1 MGEVKIFNFKG
12 LNLVNYYI
20 IIGVSLLITFA
31 FTFLFF
37 SIFTVSNK
45 KNSIIIGILI
55 LSFLLFNLL
64 KKKAITPFVIL
75 FNKEE
80 LVINDKTIIKIK
92 DIKKIKVKMK
102 WTSYGEIS
110 ISLNNG
116 NVIKIRSFDKY
127 GEFDELVNRLKLIQL

>member
-12 LNLVNYYI
+12 LNLVSYYI
-20 IIGVSLLITFA
+20 IIGVSLLITFT

-37 SIFTVSNK
+37 SIFTISNK
-45 KNSIIIGILI
+45 KNSIIIAILV

-75 FNKEE
+75 FNKEK
-80 LVINDKTIIKIK
+80 LVINDKTIIKIE

-116 NVIKIRSFDKY
+116 NVVKIRSFDKY
-127 GEFDELVNRLKLIQL
+127 GEFDELVNRLRSIPL